1 MIEQQPV
8 PGIIR
13 DGSMPVRQKIGRKR
27 GDDWHKYATDAHRR
41 IHRLH
46 GLYGL
51 VRLNGTKSLT
61 KPGVSTESA
70 VNVRGY
76 TIAPFR
82 FAEDSGGLCDGFGVR
97 WQSRSRLVS
106 GLGRRAAGSSIRFC
120 AGGTLD
126 LTAADGHARSA
137 VFRRSRMFSTWR
149 R

>member
-1 MIEQQPV
+1 MYDEPV
-8 PGIIR
+8 AFR
-13 DGSMPVRQKIGRKR
+13 RKIGIKR
-27 GDDWHKYATDAHRR
+27 GDDWHKYAADAHRM

-97 WQSRSRLVS
+97 SQSRSRLVS
-106 GLGRRAAGSSIRFC
+106 GLGRRAGGRSVLVF
-120 AGGTLD
+120 AGGTVVLSARD
-126 LTAADGHARSA
+126 ATHSHAVGLGRS
-137 VFRRSRMFSTWR
+137 T
-149 R
+149 

>member
-1 MIEQQPV
+1 MPDEPV
-8 PGIIR
+8 A
-13 DGSMPVRQKIGRKR
+13 VRRKIGLKR
-27 GDDWHKYATDAHRR
+27 GDDWHKYAADAHRMT
-41 IHRLH
+41 HRLH

-61 KPGVSTESA
+61 KSGVSTESA

-106 GLGRRAAGSSIRFC
+106 GLGRRAPGGSGWFFAWGTAGPN
-120 AGGTLD
+120 AGG
-126 LTAADGHARSA
+126 GHAPSA
-137 VFRRSRMFSTWR
+137 GVPW
-149 R
+149 